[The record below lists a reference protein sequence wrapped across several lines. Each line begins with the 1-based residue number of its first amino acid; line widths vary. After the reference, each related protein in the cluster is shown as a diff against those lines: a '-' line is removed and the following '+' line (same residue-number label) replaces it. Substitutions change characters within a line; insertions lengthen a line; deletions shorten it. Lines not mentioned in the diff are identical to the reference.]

1 MTERMIKLR
10 LRNSKG
16 EYEEFFQ
23 DFVPFSKRL
32 EYIRLEKE
40 LESRKDD
47 DGNSITPTEI
57 DYFELQADFI
67 ASLFSDKKVTKKAIL
82 EGLDAQEDDVIYEIV
97 RYRVLGF
104 SKEDDEKLKKALTAE
119 VLAGQNSMN

>member
-10 LRNSKG
+10 LRNAKG

-40 LESRKDD
+40 LESRKDK
-47 DGNSITPTEI
+47 DGNPLAPAEI
-57 DYFELQADFI
+57 DYLELQAEFI
-67 ASLFSDKKVTKKAIL
+67 ASLFPDKKVTKNAIL
-82 EGLDAQEDDVIYEIV
+82 EGLDAQEDDVLYEIV

-104 SKEDDEKLKKALTAE
+104 SKEEDEKLKKALAAE
-119 VLAGQNSMN
+119 ISAGQNSTI

>member
-1 MTERMIKLR
+1 MIKLR

-40 LESRKDD
+40 LESRKNDS
-47 DGNSITPTEI
+47 GEVIPPGEI
-57 DYFELQADFI
+57 EYLELQTEFI
-67 ASLFSDKKVTKKAIL
+67 AGIFNDKRVTKKAIL
-82 EGLDAQEDDVIYEIV
+82 EGLDAQEDDVIYEII
-97 RYRVLGF
+97 RYRILGY
-104 SKEDDEKLKKALTAE
+104 SKKEDEEIKKALA
-119 VLAGQNSMN
+119 AGM